1 MNHETSGSKK
11 DKKKLGGSG
20 ENGHKRSTAEIEGK
34 NGRRANSESAAAV
47 AGPAA
52 TSDGKANRQSAD
64 MESEI
69 ESALSELRF
78 EEIDASTERYC
89 TVFVKISRA

>member
-11 DKKKLGGSG
+11 DKKKLGSSG
-20 ENGHKRSTAEIEGK
+20 ENGHKRSTADIEGK
-34 NGRRANSESAAAV
+34 NGRRANSESAA
-47 AGPAA
+47 GPAA
-52 TSDGKANRQSAD
+52 TAVVKANRQSAD

-89 TVFVKISRA
+89 KQINTTPND